1 MSGETVAG
9 VDWAG
14 GKWLAIVLE
23 DGVQVACQRKKH
35 LSSVWKSDWNFDRI
49 LIDVPIGLP
58 HDEETLKK
66 RETLD
71 SAARSVTRRPG
82 SVFPAPSRVA
92 CEAAKE
98 GDDYEPVAKQ
108 NQDDIGKG
116 LSKQS
121 YHIAAAIGEVDAFLG
136 DNVAAREV
144 VIESHPEV
152 CFRGLLGEQLTHSKK
167 TAQGIGERL
176 RALDGH
182 LEDPS
187 GAFGDICRE
196 LDEESGDIDVDDVV
210 DALGLAVVASYPEE
224 EIKFLPHDEEYRDG
238 AEIPMRMAYWSEDSP
253 V

>member
-1 MSGETVAG
+1 MSEETVAG

-23 DGVQVACQRKKH
+23 DGVKVACQHQKR
-35 LSSVWKSDWNFDRI
+35 LSSIWESDLGFDRI
-49 LIDVPIGLP
+49 LVDVPIGLP
-58 HDEETLKK
+58 HDEETLEK

-71 SAARSVTRRPG
+71 SAARSVTGRPS
-82 SVFPAPSRVA
+82 SVFPAPSRGA
-92 CEAAKE
+92 CEAAKA
-98 GDDYEPVAKQ
+98 GDDYESVAEQ
-108 NQDDIGKG
+108 NQDGIGKG

-136 DNVAAREV
+136 DNVAAREI

-176 RALDGH
+176 KALDGH
-182 LEDPS
+182 FDDPS

-196 LDEESGDIDVDDVV
+196 LDEESGDIDVDDVI
-210 DALGLAVVASYPEE
+210 DALGLAVVAAHPEE
-224 EIKFLPHDEEYRDG
+224 ELNFLPHDEEYRDG
-238 AEIPMRMAYWSEDSP
+238 VTIPMRMAYWSEERLS
-253 V
+253 

>member
-23 DGVQVACQRKKH
+23 DGVPVEYPRTEH
-35 LSSVWKSDWNFDRI
+35 LSSIWKSDWNFDRI

-58 HDEETLKK
+58 HDEETLEK

-71 SAARSVTRRPG
+71 SIARSATGRPG
-82 SVFPAPSRVA
+82 SVFPAPSRGA
-92 CEAAKE
+92 CKAAKA
-98 GDDYEPVAKQ
+98 DADYEPVAEQ

-121 YHIAAAIGEVDAFLG
+121 YHIAAAIGEIDSFLR
-136 DNVAAREV
+136 DNEAASEV

-176 RALDGH
+176 KALDGH

-196 LDEESGDIDVDDVV
+196 LDEESGDIDVDDVI
-210 DALGLAVVASYPEE
+210 DALALAVVASYPEE
-224 EIKFLPHDEEYRDG
+224 KLKFLPHNKEYQDG
-238 AEIPMRMAYWSEDSP
+238 VGIPMRMAYWSEALLT
-253 V
+253 